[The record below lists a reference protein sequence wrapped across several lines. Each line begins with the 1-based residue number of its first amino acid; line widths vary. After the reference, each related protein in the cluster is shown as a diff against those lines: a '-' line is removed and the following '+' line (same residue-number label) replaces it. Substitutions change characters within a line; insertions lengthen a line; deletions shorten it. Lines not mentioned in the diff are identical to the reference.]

1 MLNVGVRWLAIT
13 TILITYAVPAHAVV
27 SLEEELKDGKLLTC
41 FVYSMQTIPLLNQ
54 LQQQI
59 HKDQI
64 DEDTQQIVRAVGGQE
79 KIPLARIDA
88 EFVLE
93 TFAKKVTDRHIIQLD
108 EKLLDNQMWKLSNML
123 YAESMKDKSFKD
135 KFLETF
141 RFTQTCI
148 DEFLH

>member
-13 TILITYAVPAHAVV
+13 AILITCAVPAHAVV

>member
-1 MLNVGVRWLAIT
+1 MLNLSVRWLSISAL
-13 TILITYAVPAHAVV
+13 LIVMAEPANAVV
-27 SLEEELKDGKLLTC
+27 SLEEEQKDGKLLTC

-59 HKDQI
+59 HKGQNDQ
-64 DEDTQQIVRAVGGQE
+64 DTQQIINAVGGQD

-93 TFAKKVTDRHIIQLD
+93 TFAKKVTDRHIIQLN

-123 YAESMKDKSFKD
+123 YAEAVKDKSFKD
-135 KFLETF
+135 KFLDTF
-141 RFTQTCI
+141 RYTQACI

>member
-13 TILITYAVPAHAVV
+13 AILITYAVPAHAVV

>member
-1 MLNVGVRWLAIT
+1 MLKFGAGWLSIT
-13 TILITYAVPAHAVV
+13 ALLIFIAGPANAVV
-27 SLEEELKDGKLLTC
+27 SLEGELKDGRLLTC

-59 HKDQI
+59 SKGQPDQ
-64 DEDTQQIVRAVGGQE
+64 DTQQIINAVGGLE

-93 TFAKKVTDRHIIQLD
+93 TFARKVTDRHIIQLD

-123 YAESMKDKSFKD
+123 YAEAVKDKSFKD
-135 KFLETF
+135 KFLDTF
-141 RFTQTCI
+141 KFTQACI